1 MLEGWALPQRVQPA
15 QDRAESSDAGRTTWR
30 RRTWQRRPKR
40 STQWGKATEAL
51 EYVERARGHLYAFH
65 QLIGRAD
72 LLFEEAPAAWLA
84 PGMLGRRRRS
94 GGMSSPRRTPA
105 PLDVPDRRGLRRRLL
120 PSGPLGGLRART
132 ASHRGSSPRARGGA
146 ATRRR
151 VSHPRPSP
159 QRRRKLADH
168 GRGDAASLAVG
179 TPGGTADHCR
189 HVDPVGT
196 HDRVGCTGRRAGAR
210 RSPHRRGATP
220 IFGVACRQGA
230 KRRNRKRRRRQRYPV
245 FSSALAARL
254 MGVVEILDA
263 VAKAAGIA
271 PRGG

>member
-1 MLEGWALPQRVQPA
+1 MAPTNMA
-15 QDRAESSDAGRTTWR
+15 AKAETVDAV
-30 RRTWQRRPKR
+30 
-40 STQWGKATEAL
+40 GKATEAL

-84 PGMLGRRRRS
+84 PGMLGRRRRC

-132 ASHRGSSPRARGGA
+132 ASRRGSSPRARGGA

-151 VSHPRPSP
+151 VSPPRLSP

-168 GRGDAASLAVG
+168 
-179 TPGGTADHCR
+179 
-189 HVDPVGT
+189 
-196 HDRVGCTGRRAGAR
+196 R
-210 RSPHRRGATP
+210 RSLPTRRPSGDTRPRRLHRAT
-220 IFGVACRQGA
+220 CRSQTVPPPP
-230 KRRNRKRRRRQRYPV
+230 RSHSDLRC
-245 FSSALAARL
+245 RL
-254 MGVVEILDA
+254 PTRCQASE
-263 VAKAAGIA
+263 
-271 PRGG
+271 P